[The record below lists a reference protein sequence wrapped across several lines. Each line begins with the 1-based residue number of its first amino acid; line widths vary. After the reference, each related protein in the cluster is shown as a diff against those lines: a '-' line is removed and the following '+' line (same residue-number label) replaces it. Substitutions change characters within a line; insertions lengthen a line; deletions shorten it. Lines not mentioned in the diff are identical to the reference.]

1 MDYWIED
8 VTRFADLLILSKI
21 ELLKSGLTLVI
32 TQKIIQRIYY
42 FTSIQIQKRDVKAV
56 VDMLN
61 IEFISSTSAL
71 DISENTHA
79 VSGSDAQLQ
88 DYKF

>member
-79 VSGSDAQLQ
+79 VSRSYAQLQ